1 MFAGKDLNRRCH
13 VDLEGIMAIKKR
25 HSVKATT
32 GLALSAA
39 GLALLCVT
47 AICAN
52 AQAPFYQGKTITILQ
67 GTAPGGSSDM
77 LTRSMIPF
85 LQKHIPGNPTIVSEY
100 MPGGG
105 GIKAA
110 NHIFKN
116 TKPDGLTIGRIGG
129 ALVANAVLGEKGV
142 LYDLDKFIY
151 LGSPHSHYHW
161 IFLTRRETGVK
172 TVDDLRAA
180 SGMRIGAQAVGHS
193 IYFVGRMFAY
203 LIGIKDPS
211 FVVGYSGSELDAALA
226 RGEIDAR
233 INNADTALTRNVDM
247 LKTGAV
253 VPHVIMEVPKGMKHH
268 YFTNLPEIES
278 FAKSERDRKLLH
290 MVRVFRQFGTPS
302 LLPPGTPTEQV
313 VILRA
318 AMVKTFNDPAFPG
331 EYKKFTGD
339 EATPLMPDD
348 MEKALK
354 ELPRDPETVALFKKL
369 NAAGPLPAR

>member
-1 MFAGKDLNRRCH
+1 MKLKIEHIWTSVTLARSLAVIMFL
-13 VDLEGIMAIKKR
+13 
-25 HSVKATT
+25 SVHA
-32 GLALSAA
+32 
-39 GLALLCVT
+39 V
-47 AICAN
+47 CAF

-67 GTAPGGSSDM
+67 GTEAGGSSDM
-77 LTRSMIPF
+77 LTRAMMPF

-110 NHIFKN
+110 NHVFKN
-116 TKPDGLTIGRIGG
+116 VKPDGLTIGRIGG

-151 LGSPHSHYHW
+151 LGSPHSTYHW
-161 IFLTRRETGVK
+161 VFLTRREAGVK
-172 TVDDLRAA
+172 TIEDLR
-180 SGMRIGAQAVGHS
+180 SVPKLRIGAQAVGHS

-211 FVVGYSGSELDAALA
+211 FVVGYGGAELDAALNN
-226 RGEIDAR
+226 GEIDAR
-233 INNADTALTRNVDM
+233 INNADTTLTRNVEH

-253 VPHVIMEVPKGMKHH
+253 VPHVMMEVPKGLKHH

-278 FAKSERDRKLLH
+278 FAKSEGERKLLN

-302 LLPPGTPTEQV
+302 LLPPGTPKEQV
-313 VILRA
+313 EILKV
-318 AMVKTFNDPAFPG
+318 AMVKTFTDPKFPA

-339 EATPLMPDD
+339 DATPLMPDD

-369 NAAGPLPAR
+369 NAAGPLPPR

>member
-1 MFAGKDLNRRCH
+1 
-13 VDLEGIMAIKKR
+13 MALMGSLTVVGFF
-25 HSVKATT
+25 SV
-32 GLALSAA
+32 SA
-39 GLALLCVT
+39 GLAL
-47 AICAN
+47 

-77 LTRSMIPF
+77 LTRAMMPF

-129 ALVANAVLGEKGV
+129 ALVTNAVLGEKGV

-151 LGSPHSHYHW
+151 LGSPHSTYHW
-161 IFLTRRETGVK
+161 VFLTRREAGVK
-172 TVDDLRAA
+172 TVDDLRSA
-180 SGMRIGAQAVGHS
+180 SNLRIGAQAVGHS

-211 FVVGYSGSELDAALA
+211 FVVGYSGTELDAALA

-247 LKTGAV
+247 LKSGAV
-253 VPHVIMEVPKGMKHH
+253 VPHIMMEVPKGLKHH
-268 YFTNLPEIES
+268 YFTTLPEIET
-278 FAKSERDRKLLH
+278 FAKTEQDRKLLR

-302 LLPPGTPTEQV
+302 LLPPGTPKEQV
-313 VILRA
+313 EILRV
-318 AMVKTFNDPAFPG
+318 AMVKTFTDPAFPA

-348 MEKALK
+348 MDKALK

-369 NAAGPLPAR
+369 NAAGPLPPR

>member
-1 MFAGKDLNRRCH
+1 LTAA
-13 VDLEGIMAIKKR
+13 V
-25 HSVKATT
+25 
-32 GLALSAA
+32 LAF
-39 GLALLCVT
+39 LCITV
-47 AICAN
+47 ICAD

-77 LTRSMIPF
+77 LTRSMTPF
-85 LQKHIPGNPTIVSEY
+85 LQKHIPGNPTVVSEY

-105 GIKAA
+105 GVKAA

-172 TVDDLRAA
+172 TVDDLRTA

-211 FVVGYSGSELDAALA
+211 FVVGYSGTELDAALA

-268 YFTNLPEIES
+268 YFTSLPEIES

-302 LLPPGTPTEQV
+302 ILPPGTPTEQV
-313 VILRA
+313 EILRA
-318 AMVKTFNDPAFPG
+318 AMVKTFNDPAFPA

-339 EATPLMPDD
+339 EASPLMPDE

-354 ELPRDPETVALFKKL
+354 QLPRDPETVALFKKL